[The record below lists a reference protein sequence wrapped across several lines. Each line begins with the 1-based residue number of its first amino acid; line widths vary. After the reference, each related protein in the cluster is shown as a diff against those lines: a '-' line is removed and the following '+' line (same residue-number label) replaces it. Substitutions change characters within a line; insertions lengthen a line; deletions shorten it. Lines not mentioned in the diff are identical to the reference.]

1 MFVLFFVFLQI
12 VFVNLIWLLQKLR
25 AEIFGLH
32 HKNPETRKINQI
44 IKKLND
50 GAVMLYPTDTGFTL
64 GCELGN
70 KSAIE
75 KLRQIRRI
83 SDKKSL
89 TFLCHNLSNIS
100 EYANV
105 SNLAYKTIK
114 KLIPGP
120 FTFILPATKQV
131 PKLALNPLRKTAGIR
146 VPNSVLANALI
157 EAMGNPI
164 ISISAKIDTEDDDEF
179 IYLEPDEIID
189 RFMNFVDIV
198 VCTEEY
204 RFTGES
210 TVIDMVSDNFEI
222 IREGAGYDEVAAVL
236 DL

>member
-1 MFVLFFVFLQI
+1 M
-12 VFVNLIWLLQKLR
+12 R

-32 HKNPETRKINQI
+32 PKNPETRKISKI
-44 IKKLND
+44 IEKLKN

-75 KLRQIRRI
+75 KLRWIRKI

-131 PKLALNPLRKTAGIR
+131 PKLALNPSRKTAGIR
-146 VPNSVLANALI
+146 VPNGIIANSLI

-164 ISISAKIDTEDDDEF
+164 ISISAKIETENEEDF
-179 IYLEPDEIID
+179 IYLQPDEIID
-189 RFMNFVDIV
+189 RFINFVDVV
-198 VCTEEY
+198 VCTADY
-204 RFTGES
+204 NFSGES
-210 TVIDMVSDNFEI
+210 TVIDMVTDSFEI
-222 IREGAGYDEVAAVL
+222 IREGAGYDEVSSVL
-236 DL
+236 NL

>member
-1 MFVLFFVFLQI
+1 MG
-12 VFVNLIWLLQKLR
+12 

-32 HKNPETRKINQI
+32 HKNPEARKINQI
-44 IKKLND
+44 IKKMND
-50 GAVMLYPTDTGFTL
+50 GAVVLYPTDTGFTL

-70 KSAIE
+70 KPAIE
-75 KLRQIRRI
+75 KLRKIRKI

-89 TFLCHNLSNIS
+89 TFLCNDLSNIS
-100 EYANV
+100 EYAKV

-146 VPNSVLANALI
+146 VPNCVIADALI
-157 EAMGNPI
+157 KAIGAPI
-164 ISISAKIDTEDDDEF
+164 ISISAKIDTEDDEEF
-179 IYLEPDEIID
+179 IYLQPDEIID
-189 RFMNFVDIV
+189 RFINLVDVV
-198 VCTEEY
+198 VCAEEY
-204 RFTGES
+204 RFAGES
-210 TVIDMVSDNFEI
+210 TVIDMVSDDFEI
-222 IREGAGYDEVAAVL
+222 IREGAGYEEVVAAL

>member
-1 MFVLFFVFLQI
+1 M
-12 VFVNLIWLLQKLR
+12 R

-32 HKNPETRKINQI
+32 PKNPETRKIAQI
-44 IKKLND
+44 IKKLKE

-75 KLRQIRRI
+75 KLRGIRKI

-89 TFLCHNLSNIS
+89 TFLCHDLSNIS
-100 EYANV
+100 EYAYV

-131 PKLALNPLRKTAGIR
+131 PKLALNPSRKTAGIR
-146 VPNSVLANALI
+146 VPDSIIANTLI
-157 EAMGNPI
+157 VAMENPI
-164 ISISAKIDTEDDDEF
+164 ISISAKIDTIDEEF
-179 IYLEPDEIID
+179 IYLTPDEIID
-189 RFMNFVDIV
+189 RFINLVDIV
-198 VCTEEY
+198 VSTDEY
-204 RFTGES
+204 KFTGES
-210 TVIDMVSDNFEI
+210 TVIDMVSDSFEI
-222 IREGAGYDEVAAVL
+222 IREGAGYNDVATIL
-236 DL
+236 NL

>member
-1 MFVLFFVFLQI
+1 MS
-12 VFVNLIWLLQKLR
+12 

-32 HKNPETRKINQI
+32 PKNPETRKISQI

-75 KLRQIRRI
+75 KLRGIRKI

-89 TFLCHNLSNIS
+89 TFLCHDLSNIS
-100 EYANV
+100 EYAYV

-114 KLIPGP
+114 RLIPGP

-131 PKLALNPLRKTAGIR
+131 PKLALNPSRKTAGIR
-146 VPNSVLANALI
+146 VPNSVIANALI

-164 ISISAKIDTEDDDEF
+164 ISISAKIDTDDADEF

-189 RFMNFVDIV
+189 RFINLVDIV
-198 VCTEEY
+198 VCTDEY
-204 RFTGES
+204 HFTGES
-210 TVIDMVSDNFEI
+210 TVVDMVTDSFEI
-222 IREGAGYDEVAAVL
+222 IREGAGYDEVAAVVGL
-236 DL
+236 